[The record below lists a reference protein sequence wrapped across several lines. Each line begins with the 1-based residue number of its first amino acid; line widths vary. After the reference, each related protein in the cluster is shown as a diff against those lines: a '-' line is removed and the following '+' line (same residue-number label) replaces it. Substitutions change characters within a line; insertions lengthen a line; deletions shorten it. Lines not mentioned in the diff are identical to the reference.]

1 MDKRGWPWKRKSS
14 DKLAI
19 ERTIFSASSSP
30 ATTPVVGGNQAD
42 KGKHDVNNKKPK
54 HVKISIESYM
64 YLTGLDDQVK
74 SYEEQVQ
81 TMEDEMK
88 KMNEKLSEAHSE
100 MIDKDNMVK
109 TLEDEVKKMNE
120 KLSEA
125 RMEMTDKDNLVKQ
138 HAKVAEEAIS
148 GWEKVES
155 EAAMLKTQ
163 VESVT
168 LLKQTAEDRALHLDG
183 ALKECMKQIR
193 NLKEEHN
200 QKLHELILDRTNI
213 FDKMKRELESQISNF
228 EQDLLNTASE
238 NAALSRS
245 LQERSNVLLK
255 ISEEKSR
262 ADAEIVVLKGRIE
275 LLEKE
280 VNSLKY
286 ELHISRKELE
296 IRNEEKN
303 ISVRSL
309 EVANKQYLEGVKKIA
324 KLEAECQRLRG
335 LVRKKLPGPAA
346 VAQMKFEVENSRRD
360 YNNEPRLRRS
370 PRSPLKP
377 TTTQFSQMPEFSLDT
392 SIKYQK
398 ENELLTSRLMAMD
411 EERRVL
417 KEALEN
423 CNSSLQ
429 ASRTMHTETVK
440 LQRLEAC
447 GQANAQVSTEDFS
460 IKDEYED
467 SVSCAGSWTTVSI
480 SGNSYIQKEK
490 TTRSPCT
497 PENIS
502 SHLELMDDFLE
513 MEKLADMSNESNGTV
528 FGSEVSVNKGNTGS
542 DANDQGLQ
550 IAISCLY
557 DFVRILGKEAKAVLK
572 TSDDDDELIRLFD
585 AFTTKYSESI
595 NSKINL
601 ADFVRDMSG
610 ILNKASSMQLNFLGF
625 KSSDVGNFDTSDC
638 IDKVALPENKA
649 IVEPSGERYSNNCS
663 KFLDSTSVPDILS
676 EGNNVPTYESKGNLG
691 RCSLE
696 EFEQLNVAKD
706 RLDADLARC
715 REDFESTNSRLL
727 ETEKLLTD
735 VKSELTLAQKSNSLT
750 ETQLKCMAE
759 SYKVLETRA
768 EELQNEVNYL
778 NGKLE
783 NLDNE
788 LQEERRSHQKAVTRC
803 NELLEQLQRIDVCK
817 AEAAVKTSQE
827 KELASAAEKLVE
839 CQETIFLLDKQLR
852 ALRSQKNVSSQQVEV
867 SSEDKNYYGPS
878 EMEMSNSFSSLRTS
892 MTECTLDH
900 LLNGPPS
907 PSESLSNGS
916 ITSNIGSK
924 LPKSRTT
931 RSGSSSASST
941 PTPEKHTRG
950 ISRFFSSKGK
960 SAHLLV

>member
-30 ATTPVVGGNQAD
+30 ATTPVVAGNQAD
-42 KGKHDVNNKKPK
+42 KEKHDINNKRPK

-64 YLTGLDDQVK
+64 YLTGLEDQVK

-81 TMEDEMK
+81 TLEDEVR
-88 KMNEKLSEAHSE
+88 KMNEKLSEAHSQ
-100 MIDKDNMVK
+100 MTDKDNLVK
-109 TLEDEVKKMNE
+109 TLEDEVKQMNE
-120 KLSEA
+120 KLSEVHS
-125 RMEMTDKDNLVKQ
+125 EITDKDNLVKQ

-148 GWEKVES
+148 GWEKADS

-168 LLKQTAEDRALHLDG
+168 LLKLTAEDRALHLDG

-200 QKLHELILDRTNI
+200 QKLHELVRDRTNI

-262 ADAEIVVLKGRIE
+262 ADAEIEFLKGRIE
-275 LLEKE
+275 MSENE

-309 EVANKQYLEGVKKIA
+309 EVANKQYLEGVKKIT
-324 KLEAECQRLRG
+324 KLETECQRLRA

-346 VAQMKFEVENSRRD
+346 VAQMKFEVENSKRD
-360 YNNEPRLRRS
+360 YNNELRLRRS

-377 TTTQFSQMPEFSLDT
+377 TTEFSLDN

-398 ENELLTSRLMAMD
+398 ENELLTLRLMAMD
-411 EERRVL
+411 EERRAL

-429 ASRTMHTETVK
+429 ASRTMHTQTAGK
-440 LQRLEAC
+440 LQRLE
-447 GQANAQVSTEDFS
+447 ANAQVSTEDFS
-460 IKDEYED
+460 NKDEYDD

-480 SGNSYIQKEK
+480 SGNSYFQKEK
-490 TTRSPCT
+490 TTG
-497 PENIS
+497 

-528 FGSEVSVNKGNTGS
+528 FGSEVSVK
-542 DANDQGLQ
+542 NDQRLQ
-550 IAISCLY
+550 IAISRLC
-557 DFVRILGKEAKAVLK
+557 DFVRTLGKEAKAVLK
-572 TSDDDDELIRLFD
+572 ASDDEDELSGEFD
-585 AFTTKYSESI
+585 AFSTKYSESI
-595 NSKINL
+595 NSEINL
-601 ADFVRDMSG
+601 ADFVRDMSS
-610 ILNKASSMQLNFLGF
+610 ILNKASSMQFNFPGF

-638 IDKVALPENKA
+638 IDKIALP
-649 IVEPSGERYSNNCS
+649 SNNCS
-663 KFLDSTSVPDILS
+663 KVLDSTSEPDILS
-676 EGNNVPTYESKGNLG
+676 DENNVPTNESKGDLG

-696 EFEQLNVAKD
+696 EFEKLNMVKD
-706 RLDADLARC
+706 RLEADLARC
-715 REDFESTNSRLL
+715 REDFESTKSRLL

-735 VKSELTLAQKSNSLT
+735 VKSELALSQKSNSLT

-759 SYKVLETRA
+759 SYRVLEIRA
-768 EELQNEVNYL
+768 EELQKEVNFL

-788 LQEERRSHQKAVTRC
+788 LQEERRSHQEAVARC
-803 NELLEQLQRIDVCK
+803 NDLLEQLQRIDICK
-817 AEAAVKTSQE
+817 AGAAVKTSQE

-852 ALRSQKNVSSQQVEV
+852 ALRTQKNVSSQQVEV
-867 SSEDKNYYGPS
+867 SSEDKNDYGPS
-878 EMEMSNSFSSLRTS
+878 EIDMANSFSSRRTS
-892 MTECTLDH
+892 MTDYTLDH

-907 PSESLSNGS
+907 PTESLSNGS

-941 PTPEKHTRG
+941 PTPEKHARG